1 MKRPHLLVFLLILI
15 TGSPVKSSTHSLDHN
30 NNLIRLEIP
39 PIQAQDDGDE
49 LRDDGGGDEIAGF
62 EKEDDDGV
70 DENEEDMGQFNF
82 ESENYEAQETEDAE
96 EIVDESRQKL
106 EDVNEDK

>member
-1 MKRPHLLVFLLILI
+1 LKRPHLLVIIGLISFLSIILI
-15 TGSPVKSSTHSLDHN
+15 TGSPVKSSTHSFDHN
-30 NNLIRLEIP
+30 NNLNLLEIP

-70 DENEEDMGQFNF
+70 D
-82 ESENYEAQETEDAE
+82 
-96 EIVDESRQKL
+96 
-106 EDVNEDK
+106 